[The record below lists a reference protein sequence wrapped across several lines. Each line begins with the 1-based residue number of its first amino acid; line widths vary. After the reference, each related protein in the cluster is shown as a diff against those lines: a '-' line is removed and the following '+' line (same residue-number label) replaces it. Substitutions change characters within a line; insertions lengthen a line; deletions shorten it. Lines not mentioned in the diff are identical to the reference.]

1 MFQFSSP
8 KAATWWVA
16 VVVGVIGLILQLG
29 IVAGL
34 GMYGFWLVFIAF
46 ALLAVACIANGL

>member
-16 VVVGVIGLILQLG
+16 VVVGIIGLILQLG